1 MGKKYLFCIMANNLR
16 DIIKSAENL
25 GYTIDKRPNKLNI
38 IGVRNSKATS
48 QDKFDDLLAYFTY
61 DANGNLIGKVVPATT
76 DPSTYFL
83 KSPINV
89 KGAAIL
95 KSGQYKDA
103 YQIGLHRGK
112 YEALVQAK
120 PVTVIRDSDR
130 NSLINYFAPTQ
141 TGLYGINIHKSTK
154 GKQNEDIIDFDSA
167 GCQVF
172 RNIPEFMD
180 MMRLAQTSR
189 KKYGNSFTYTLID
202 ERDTLKFRNTTLS
215 LIIGVSLLALSGYL
229 FTKKR

>member
-1 MGKKYLFCIMANNLR
+1 MEKKLT
-16 DIIKSAENL
+16 DIIKSAERL

-61 DANGNLIGKVVPATT
+61 DNNGKLVGRVVSGTT
-76 DPSTYFL
+76 DPSTSFL
-83 KSPINV
+83 KSPINL

-103 YQIGLHRGK
+103 YQLGLHRNK
-112 YEALVQAK
+112 YEALVQRK
-120 PVTVIRDSDR
+120 PVTVIRDNDR
-130 NSLINYFAPTQ
+130 NALINYLAPTQ

-154 GKQNEDIIDFDSA
+154 GKNNEDIIGLDSA

-172 RNIPEFMD
+172 RNIRDFED
-180 MMRLAQTSR
+180 MMQLARISR
-189 KKYGNSFTYTLID
+189 NKYGNNFTYTLLD
-202 ERDTLKFRNTTLS
+202 DRDLLKFANTGI
-215 LIIGVSLLALSGYL
+215 LIAGIGFVALSIYIFL
-229 FTKKR
+229 KKSKG

>member
-1 MGKKYLFCIMANNLR
+1 MAQTLGN
-16 DIIKSAENL
+16 IIKSAEKL
-25 GYTIDKRPNKLNI
+25 GYKFDTRPNKLNI
-38 IGVRNSKATS
+38 IGIRNSKATS

-61 DANGNLIGKVVPATT
+61 NENGNLVGKVVAGTT

-83 KSPINV
+83 KSPMNV

-103 YQIGLHRGK
+103 YAIGLHRGQ
-112 YEALVQAK
+112 YEALVQVK

-130 NSLINYFAPTQ
+130 NAYINYFAPTQ

-154 GKQNEDIIDFDSA
+154 GKSNEDIIDRDSA

-172 RNIPEFMD
+172 RNILDFMD

-189 KKYGNSFTYTLID
+189 KKYGNTFTYTLID
-202 ERDTLKFRNTTLS
+202 ERDTLKFRNTTIS
-215 LIIGVSLLALSGYL
+215 FIVGIGLLTLATYIY
-229 FTKKR
+229 TKKSK

>member
-1 MGKKYLFCIMANNLR
+1 MQTNLNS
-16 DIIKSAENL
+16 IIKSAEKL
-25 GYTIDKRPNKLNI
+25 GYPIDKRPNKLNI

-61 DANGNLIGKVVPATT
+61 DDKGNLVGKVVAGTT

-83 KSPINV
+83 KSPMNV

-103 YQIGLHRGK
+103 YAIGLHRGK
-112 YEALVQAK
+112 YEALVQVK
-120 PVTVIRDSDR
+120 PVTVIRDADR
-130 NSLINYFAPTQ
+130 NAYINYFAPTQ

-154 GKQNEDIIDFDSA
+154 GKSNEDIIDRDSA

-172 RNIPEFMD
+172 RNIPDFMD

-189 KKYGNSFTYTLID
+189 KKYGNTFTYTLID
-202 ERDTLKFRNTTLS
+202 ERDTLKFRNTSIS
-215 LIIGVSLLALSGYL
+215 LIVGLGLLTLASYL
-229 FTKKR
+229 YIKKSK

>member
-1 MGKKYLFCIMANNLR
+1 MEKKLT
-16 DIIKSAENL
+16 DIIKSAERL

-61 DANGNLIGKVVPATT
+61 DNNGKLVGRVVSGTT
-76 DPSTYFL
+76 DPSTSFL
-83 KSPINV
+83 KSPINL

-103 YQIGLHRGK
+103 YQLGLHRNK
-112 YEALVQAK
+112 YEALVQRK
-120 PVTVIRDSDR
+120 PVEVIRDNDR
-130 NSLINYFAPTQ
+130 NALINYLAPTQ

-154 GKQNEDIIDFDSA
+154 GKNNEDIIGLDSA

-172 RNIPEFMD
+172 RNIRDFED
-180 MMRLAQTSR
+180 MMQLARISR
-189 KKYGNSFTYTLID
+189 NKYGNSFTYTLLD
-202 ERDTLKFRNTTLS
+202 DRDLLKFANTGI
-215 LIIGVSLLALSGYL
+215 LIAGIGFVALSIYIFL
-229 FTKKR
+229 KKSKG

>member
-1 MGKKYLFCIMANNLR
+1 MERKLT
-16 DIIKSAENL
+16 DIIKSAEKL
-25 GYTIDKRPNKLNI
+25 GYPIDKRPNKLNI

-48 QDKFDDLLAYFTY
+48 QDKFDDLIAYFTY
-61 DANGNLIGKVVPATT
+61 DANGNLVGKVVSGTT

-83 KSPINV
+83 KSPINA

-112 YEALVQAK
+112 YEALVQRK
-120 PVTVIRDSDR
+120 PVTVIRDDDR
-130 NSLINYFAPTQ
+130 NALINYFAPTQ

-154 GKQNEDIIDFDSA
+154 GKNNEDIIGADSA

-172 RNIPEFMD
+172 RNIPDFMD

-189 KKYGNSFTYTLID
+189 KNYGNSFTYTLID
-202 ERDTLKFRNTTLS
+202 ERDTLKFRNTSVS
-215 LIIGVSLLALSGYL
+215 LIVGFGLLILASYL
-229 FTKKR
+229 YIKKRK

>member
-1 MGKKYLFCIMANNLR
+1 MERKLT
-16 DIIKSAENL
+16 DIIKSAEKL
-25 GYTIDKRPNKLNI
+25 GYPIDKRPNKLNI

-48 QDKFDDLLAYFTY
+48 QDKFDDLIAYFTY
-61 DANGNLIGKVVPATT
+61 DANGNLVGKVVSGTT

-83 KSPINV
+83 KSPINA

-112 YEALVQAK
+112 YEALVQRK
-120 PVTVIRDSDR
+120 PVTVIRDDDR
-130 NSLINYFAPTQ
+130 NALINYFAPTQ

-154 GKQNEDIIDFDSA
+154 GKNNEDIIGADSA

-172 RNIPEFMD
+172 RNIPDFMD

-189 KKYGNSFTYTLID
+189 KNYGNSFTYTLID
-202 ERDTLKFRNTTLS
+202 ERDTLKFKNTSVS
-215 LIIGVSLLALSGYL
+215 LIVGFGLLILASYL
-229 FTKKR
+229 YIKKRK

>member
-1 MGKKYLFCIMANNLR
+1 MEKKLT
-16 DIIKSAENL
+16 DIIKSAERL

-61 DANGNLIGKVVPATT
+61 DNNGKLVGRVVSGTT
-76 DPSTYFL
+76 DPSTSFL
-83 KSPINV
+83 KSPINL

-103 YQIGLHRGK
+103 YQLGLHRNK
-112 YEALVQAK
+112 YEALVQRK
-120 PVTVIRDSDR
+120 PVEVIRDNDR
-130 NSLINYFAPTQ
+130 NALINYLAPTQ

-154 GKQNEDIIDFDSA
+154 GKNNEDIIGLDSA

-172 RNIPEFMD
+172 RNIRDFED
-180 MMRLAQTSR
+180 MMQLARIS
-189 KKYGNSFTYTLID
+189 KNKYGNNFTYTLLD
-202 ERDTLKFRNTTLS
+202 DRDLLKFANTTILLVAGIGLVGLS
-215 LIIGVSLLALSGYL
+215 VYL
-229 FTKKR
+229 FIKKSKG

>member
-1 MGKKYLFCIMANNLR
+1 MQNDLNS
-16 DIIKSAENL
+16 IIKSAEKL
-25 GYTIDKRPNKLNI
+25 GYAIDKRPNKLNL
-38 IGVRNSKATS
+38 IGVRNSNATS
-48 QDKFDDLLAYFTY
+48 QDKFDDSLAYFTY
-61 DANGNLIGKVVPATT
+61 DANGNLVGKVVPATT

-83 KSPINV
+83 KSPINA

-120 PVTVIRDSDR
+120 PVTVIRDDDR
-130 NSLINYFAPTQ
+130 NAFINYFAPTQ

-154 GKQNEDIIDFDSA
+154 GKNNEDIIGADSA

-172 RNIPEFMD
+172 RNIPDFLD

-189 KKYGNSFTYTLID
+189 KNYGNSFTYTLID

-215 LIIGVSLLALSGYL
+215 FIVGFGLLALASYL
-229 FTKKR
+229 YIKKSK

>member
-1 MGKKYLFCIMANNLR
+1 MQNNLNS
-16 DIIKSAENL
+16 IIKSAEKL
-25 GYTIDKRPNKLNI
+25 GYQIDKRPNKLNV
-38 IGVRNSKATS
+38 IGLRNSKATS

-61 DANGNLIGKVVPATT
+61 DANGNLVGKVVAGTT

-83 KSPINV
+83 RSPINA

-103 YQIGLHRGK
+103 YQIGLHRGQ
-112 YEALVQAK
+112 YEALVQRK
-120 PVTVIRDSDR
+120 PVTVIRDDDR
-130 NSLINYFAPTQ
+130 NALINYFAPTQ

-154 GKQNEDIIDFDSA
+154 GKNNEDIIGADSA

-172 RNIPEFMD
+172 RNIPDFMD

-189 KKYGNSFTYTLID
+189 KKYGNTFTYTLID

-215 LIIGVSLLALSGYL
+215 LIVGIGLLAFSGYL
-229 FTKKR
+229 FSKKK

>member
-1 MGKKYLFCIMANNLR
+1 MQNNLSS
-16 DIIKSAENL
+16 IIKSAEKL
-25 GYTIDKRPNKLNI
+25 GYQIDKRPTKLNV

-61 DANGNLIGKVVPATT
+61 DANGNLVGKVVAGTT

-83 KSPINV
+83 RSPINA

-103 YQIGLHRGK
+103 YQIGLHRGQ
-112 YEALVQAK
+112 YEALVQRK
-120 PVTVIRDSDR
+120 PVTVIRDDDR
-130 NSLINYFAPTQ
+130 NALINYFAPTQ

-154 GKQNEDIIDFDSA
+154 GKNNEDIIGADSA

-172 RNIPEFMD
+172 RNIPDFMD

-189 KKYGNSFTYTLID
+189 KKYGNTFTYTLID

-215 LIIGVSLLALSGYL
+215 LIVGIGLLAFSGYL
-229 FTKKR
+229 FSKKK

>member
-1 MGKKYLFCIMANNLR
+1 MQANLNS
-16 DIIKSAENL
+16 IIKSAEKL
-25 GYTIDKRPNKLNI
+25 GYPIDKRPNKLNV

-61 DANGNLIGKVVPATT
+61 DNNGNLVGKVVPATT

-83 KSPINV
+83 KTPMNV

-103 YQIGLHRGK
+103 YAIGLHRGQ
-112 YEALVQAK
+112 YEALVQVK
-120 PVTVIRDSDR
+120 PVTVIRDDDR
-130 NSLINYFAPTQ
+130 NALINYFAPTQ

-154 GKQNEDIIDFDSA
+154 GKSNEDIIDKDSA

-172 RNIPEFMD
+172 RNIPDFMD
-180 MMRLAQTSR
+180 MMRMAQTSR
-189 KKYGNSFTYTLID
+189 KKYGNTFTYTLID
-202 ERDTLKFRNTTLS
+202 ERDTLKFRNTTLG
-215 LIIGVSLLALSGYL
+215 LLFGVGLLTLATYL
-229 FTKKR
+229 YKKISK

>member
-1 MGKKYLFCIMANNLR
+1 MINNLNS
-16 DIIKSAENL
+16 IIKSAEKL
-25 GYTIDKRPNKLNI
+25 GYAIDKRPNKLNL
-38 IGVRNSKATS
+38 IGVRNSNATS

-61 DANGNLIGKVVPATT
+61 DANGNLVGKVVPATT

-83 KSPINV
+83 KSPINA

-120 PVTVIRDSDR
+120 PVTVIRDDDR
-130 NSLINYFAPTQ
+130 NAFINYFAPTQ

-154 GKQNEDIIDFDSA
+154 GKNNEDIIGIDSA

-172 RNIPEFMD
+172 RNIPDFLD

-189 KKYGNSFTYTLID
+189 KNYGNSFTYTLID

-215 LIIGVSLLALSGYL
+215 LIVGFGLLALASYL
-229 FTKKR
+229 YIKKSK